1 VTGNYN
7 QMYFFLPLCNFGIS
21 LCPDIYQGCDMA
33 IKQSITE
40 IKKASQRKMFIQ
52 IENELSGKIIVVLQR
67 KIINDFYE

>member
-1 VTGNYN
+1 
-7 QMYFFLPLCNFGIS
+7 
-21 LCPDIYQGCDMA
+21 MA